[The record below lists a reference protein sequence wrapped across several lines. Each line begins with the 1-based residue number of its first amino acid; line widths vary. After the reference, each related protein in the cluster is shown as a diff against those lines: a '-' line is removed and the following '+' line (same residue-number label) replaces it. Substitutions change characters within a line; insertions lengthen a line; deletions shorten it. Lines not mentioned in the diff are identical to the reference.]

1 MLVRPFGAEQF
12 INANILEQVHQVAKA
27 VRSSFRASLDYASA
41 FQQFSDGKF
50 DELSNASKAIEKK
63 LSQEKQNRN
72 SDEELDQWLA
82 LISRG
87 KKRWWEEQM
96 RRKDKGWARIRQE
109 VVAKFLKGRDQW
121 KGKKR
126 D

>member
-87 KKRWWEEQM
+87 KKR
-96 RRKDKGWARIRQE
+96 
-109 VVAKFLKGRDQW
+109 
-121 KGKKR
+121 
-126 D
+126 